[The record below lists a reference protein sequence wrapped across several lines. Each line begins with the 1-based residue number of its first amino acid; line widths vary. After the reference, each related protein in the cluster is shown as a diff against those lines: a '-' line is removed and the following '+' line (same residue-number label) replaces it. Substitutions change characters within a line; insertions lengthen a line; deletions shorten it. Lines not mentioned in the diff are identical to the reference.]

1 MLQLMMPIK
10 RIGAT
15 EVLTMSISES
25 NPFLS
30 ASRSE
35 EPSISSDSFPGGGA
49 WNQKN
54 KKIRQKKVRKRRQKI
69 TKHQAAIAAKIV
81 AFTLCP
87 QNSARPIQPHT
98 RRQESIYPP

>member
-1 MLQLMMPIK
+1 MSIK
-10 RIGAT
+10 RIGET
-15 EVLTMSISES
+15 KVLTMSISES

-30 ASRSE
+30 ASGSE

-49 WNQKN
+49 YRTKN
-54 KKIRQKKVRKRRQKI
+54 KKMREKKARKRSQRI

-87 QNSARPIQPHT
+87 QNSARPIQPQT
-98 RRQESIYPP
+98 ERQESIYPP